1 MFNPQDFYFK
11 KAKKEGYKAR
21 SVFKLEEIDKK
32 HKFFPKNKLVN
43 VLDIG
48 CAPGSWIQYIDKVS
62 HPKSKIIWVDLKPT
76 QLNSPKVKTYI
87 QDATDLEKMEKI
99 LKENHIE
106 KLDIITSDMAPNTIW
121 VKDIDAIRSIQ
132 LVKSTLWIYDKF
144 LKPDGKFIIKVFM
157 WPWFDELVKEIKQKY
172 WAKNIKTFKPQ
183 AVRKISKEIYIIKHS

>member
-1 MFNPQDFYFK
+1 
-11 KAKKEGYKAR
+11 
-21 SVFKLEEIDKK
+21 
-32 HKFFPKNKLVN
+32 
-43 VLDIG
+43 LDIG